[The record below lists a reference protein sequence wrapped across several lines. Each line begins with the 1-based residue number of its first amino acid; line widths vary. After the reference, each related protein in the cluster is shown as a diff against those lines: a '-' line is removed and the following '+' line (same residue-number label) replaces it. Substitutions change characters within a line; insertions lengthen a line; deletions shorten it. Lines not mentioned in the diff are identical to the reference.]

1 MTKIVYIGNNLAG
14 ETRYRTSHEMLTD
27 LLSEAG
33 FEVVSVS
40 DKKNKILRLADML
53 RAVIRHWNAK
63 YFLIDT
69 YSTKNFYYGLLI
81 SQFLRL
87 GKKKYIPILHGGN
100 LPGRLKKN
108 PRFSRMIFAHAYRN
122 VAPSAYLLRIF
133 RQAGFDVDFIPN
145 TLDLD
150 KYPFKERSRLG
161 PGLLWVRAFARHY
174 RPCNAIRVL
183 QLLKNTYPEARLCM
197 VGPDKDGSLDEAKDL
212 AEKLDVAK
220 QVIFTG
226 ALEQSE
232 WHRLSEDYDIFIN
245 TTDVDNTP
253 VSVIEAMALG
263 LPVASTRAGGLPD
276 LIRHEQDGLL
286 VPLNDPEAMTDAVI
300 RYIENPDWTRKI
312 AHNARK
318 KVEEFDWKKV
328 QMLWKNILK

>member
-1 MTKIVYIGNNLAG
+1 MTKIVYIGNDLAG
-14 ETRYRTSHEMLTD
+14 KTRYRTSHEMLTD

-40 DKKNKILRLADML
+40 DKKNKALRLADML
-53 RAVIRHWNAK
+53 RAVIRHWNAE

-69 YSTKNFYYGLLI
+69 YSTKNFYYALI
-81 SQFLRL
+81 ISRILRA
-87 GKKKYIPILHGGN
+87 GKKKYIPILRGGN

-133 RQAGFDVDFIPN
+133 RQAGFDVEFIPN

-150 KYPFKERSRLG
+150 KYPFKERSRLA
-161 PGLLWVRAFARHY
+161 PRLLWVRAFARHY

-183 QLLKNTYPEARLCM
+183 QLLKSTYPGARLCM
-197 VGPDKDGSLDEAKDL
+197 VGPDKDGSMDEAKDL
-212 AEKLDVAK
+212 AEKLDVAE

-263 LPVASTRAGGLPD
+263 LPVVSTRAGGLPD
-276 LIRHEQDGLL
+276 LIRHEHDGLL

-300 RYIENPDWTRKI
+300 RYIENPGWTRKI
-312 AHNARK
+312 AHNARN

-328 QMLWKNILK
+328 KMLWKNILK